1 MASGATFNQ
10 DCRHEFIEV
19 TKLIDLTDQPIRLTR
34 DEISSSKVRSTSSN
48 CICCCS
54 NNSITLVT
62 TKDSYIIDHIPLE
75 NVKFGETNPGL
86 SYLAISNHRKLVII
100 ELVDSSISDQG
111 ENQTSRSNR
120 PKSEIKMVN
129 LPEFGLTMNDV
140 VHWRWIDDET
150 LAILTVE
157 SLYTCAIHQAQISHP
172 AYTALSDRSRLIS
185 LEKVCDVHY
194 NLTKM
199 SQIIDIQCDSTK
211 SLYLVSGL
219 YSAEITQGHTTANN
233 TANHLHTNDAINQRR
248 LDIYNSSSS
257 KPKLRPSFG
266 SMPSRLSQ
274 LVYSDQSS
282 DASKSGNSLD
292 VRRSQLSLQQNDG
305 PLEGYVQIYCKMRD
319 RTQLIQAHTA
329 TFTRKFGPV
338 DDTEKTLLIAATKLG
353 SRVRLYFIEMATP
366 DNTIPSSGQNWSPL
380 TSFDS
385 LGGQDFPTGIVCS
398 HLSQDDG
405 NLLPVAMMTTKHGQ
419 LYVFSIMHGTKLFH
433 TRITNEVISSAILER
448 ETNGLMAI
456 CRSGQVL
463 LIKLLHTIVNKLLLE
478 KRKLIRND
486 LSSSQIASMDAIA
499 ECQSENDKHISSD
512 DDPIDDNNSSVRRQ
526 PSLTNSADS
535 NSSLS
540 NNDNKSSS
548 LDTGLEVLISTRL

>member
-1 MASGATFNQ
+1 MASSDSFNQ

-19 TKLIDLTDQPIRLTR
+19 TRLIDLTDKPIRLTR
-34 DEISSSKVRSTSSN
+34 DEISPSKVRSTSSN

-75 NVKFGETNPGL
+75 NVEFGQTNPGL
-86 SYLAISNHRKLVII
+86 NYLAISNHRKLVVI
-100 ELVDSSISDQG
+100 ELIDSNIPDQH
-111 ENQTSRSNR
+111 EKQSSRLNR
-120 PKSEIKMVN
+120 PKSEVKMVN
-129 LPEFGLTMNDV
+129 LPEHGITMNDV

-157 SLYTCAIHQAQISHP
+157 SLYTCAIHQAQINHP

-185 LEKVCDVHY
+185 MEKVCDVHY
-194 NLTKM
+194 NLTRM
-199 SQIIDIQCDSTK
+199 SQITSIQCDSTRN
-211 SLYLVSGL
+211 LYLVSGI
-219 YSAEITQGHTTANN
+219 YSAESNQGHLTNANN
-233 TANHLHTNDAINQRR
+233 TANHLHTNDSNHHRS
-248 LDIYNSSSS
+248 DNS

-274 LVYSDQSS
+274 LVYSDQSVS
-282 DASKSGNSLD
+282 GTLRKSL
-292 VRRSQLSLQQNDG
+292 LSLQLNEG
-305 PLEGYVQIYCKMRD
+305 PVEGYVQVYCRMRD

-329 TFTRKFGPV
+329 TFTHKVSQV
-338 DDTEKTLLIAATKLG
+338 DDVDKTLLIACTKIG
-353 SRVRLYFIEMATP
+353 SRMRVNFIEMATP
-366 DNTIPSSGQNWSPL
+366 DNPIPSSGQNWSPL

-385 LGGQDFPTGIVCS
+385 LDGQDFPTTIVCS
-398 HLSQDDG
+398 HLIQDHG
-405 NLLPVAMMTTKHGQ
+405 FQLPVAMMTTKHGQ
-419 LYVFSIMHGTKLFH
+419 LYVFSILHGTKLFQ
-433 TRITNEVISSAILER
+433 TRITCEIISSAILEK

-463 LIKLLHTIVNKLLLE
+463 LVKLVHTKVSKLLSE
-478 KRKLIRND
+478 KRKFVRNT
-486 LSSSQIASMDAIA
+486 LSSSQHASMDAIA
-499 ECQSENDKHISSD
+499 ECQSENDKHISYD
-512 DDPIDDNNSSVRRQ
+512 DESIDNNNSSSSVRRQ

-535 NSSLS
+535 NSSLT